1 MFSWPNSIFQFWI
14 MECGILI
21 VWYPKQCDS
30 LNFREKWY
38 SNSYNISNII
48 ISRFQVK
55 KILISI
61 PGNEFLSWGTPHLP
75 DAIIIGCRDGCT
87 GCTNEKH
94 DNAVPA
100 VCCICQ
106 LLTVLDFSF
115 WKSKTKYCQ
124 KHCLWCR
131 RYDKKS
137 IHWKLF

>member
-1 MFSWPNSIFQFWI
+1 MHFFKERNP
-14 MECGILI
+14 
-21 VWYPKQCDS
+21 
-30 LNFREKWY
+30 
-38 SNSYNISNII
+38 SYKISNII

-87 GCTNEKH
+87 NEKH

-106 LLTVLDFSF
+106 LLTVLDLHIENRNQNSF
-115 WKSKTKYCQ
+115 KNIVDDAGAMIKRHSPEA
-124 KHCLWCR
+124 
-131 RYDKKS
+131 
-137 IHWKLF
+137 F

>member
-1 MFSWPNSIFQFWI
+1 
-14 MECGILI
+14 MECGIII

-38 SNSYNISNII
+38 SISYKISNII

-87 GCTNEKH
+87 NEKH

-106 LLTVLDFSF
+106 ILTVLDFSF
-115 WKSKTKYCQ
+115 
-124 KHCLWCR
+124 
-131 RYDKKS
+131 
-137 IHWKLF
+137 